1 MSQLA
6 GGNLLLDKILGMV
19 LYELVTCFYFLFFI
33 KILIIGLGEFSNVF
47 KTLRFPLNI
56 FSDVLAITT
65 LTLKTEQKKKN
76 FNFKTLFQLPS
87 KKAKSKS
94 NIP

>member
-1 MSQLA
+1 
-6 GGNLLLDKILGMV
+6 V
-19 LYELVTCFYFLFFI
+19 FLFFI

-65 LTLKTEQKKKN
+65 LTLKTEQKKKKN
-76 FNFKTLFQLPS
+76 FNFKTLFQLPT
-87 KKAKSKS
+87 KAKSKS